1 MKSESH
7 FRFIFLFL
15 TENSFLK
22 INFSYTFKHFEIV
35 KLIRNQTAIIKYQLT
50 EENIASMENIE
61 NSSQPGKS
69 NKTSIAI
76 RLL

>member
-1 MKSESH
+1 M
-7 FRFIFLFL
+7 
-15 TENSFLK
+15 
-22 INFSYTFKHFEIV
+22 
-35 KLIRNQTAIIKYQLT
+35 KLIRNQTAIIEYQLT